1 MIVQQKEQR
10 EDHEVIEACVLH
22 NASKTLQHCVSV
34 SLRKCTRKLMEP
46 RMYPTA
52 LMRSAM
58 ARRVMIF
65 WAPVRISF
73 RNKNVAMTRKDPMQD
88 SPLEAMAT

>member
-1 MIVQQKEQR
+1 MIVQQKEHR
-10 EDHEVIEACVLH
+10 EDHEVIEACTLH
-22 NASKTLQHCVSV
+22 NASKTLQLCASV
-34 SLRKCTRKLMEP
+34 SSKCTRKLMEP

-73 RNKNVAMTRKDPMQD
+73 RNKNVAMTRKDPRQD